1 MGRFFLLKLT
11 PKIYTMINELIERY
25 SQYSDV
31 ELMEVY
37 SSKDRYTDDAKQA
50 LDIVIGKK
58 GGIQSFTDRYDKI
71 VEKEMEKSRIKNDVA
86 KLYLNGMTKND
97 INHALTSEILVSDE
111 IQQIIEA
118 TSSEIEATKRDLEI
132 KPSTIIGSLLGGII
146 GGTIGGV
153 LWGLQIIYSGHVFY
167 IFAIGLG
174 IISYGFIKFFTKQS
188 RNNIAVFIITI
199 LSVIYALILG
209 FYIYELFGYHGPDRY

>member
-1 MGRFFLLKLT
+1 ML
-11 PKIYTMINELIERY
+11 NELVERY
-25 SQYSDV
+25 SQYSDT

-37 SSKDRYTDDAKQA
+37 LNKNKYTDDAKQA
-50 LDIVIGKK
+50 LDIVIEKK
-58 GGIQSFTDRYDKI
+58 GGIQSFTERYDKI
-71 VEKEMEKSRIKNDVA
+71 VAKEMEKSMIKNDAA

-118 TSSEIEATKRDLEI
+118 TSTEIEATKRDLEI
-132 KPSTIIGSLLGGII
+132 KPSTIIGSILGGII
-146 GGTIGGV
+146 GGTIGGI
-153 LWGLQIIYSGHVFY
+153 LWGLQIMYSGHIFY

-188 RNNIAVFIITI
+188 RNNIAVFSITI

>member
-1 MGRFFLLKLT
+1 ML
-11 PKIYTMINELIERY
+11 NELIERY

-71 VEKEMEKSRIKNDVA
+71 VEKEMEKSKIKNDVA

-97 INHALTSEILVSDE
+97 INHVLASEILVSDE

-118 TSSEIEATKRDLEI
+118 TSTEIEATKRDLEI

-146 GGTIGGV
+146 GGTIGGI
-153 LWGLQIIYSGHVFY
+153 LWGLQIIYSGHGFY

>member
-1 MGRFFLLKLT
+1 LFKLT
-11 PKIYTMINELIERY
+11 PKIYTMLNELIERY

-71 VEKEMEKSRIKNDVA
+71 VEKEMEKSKIKNDVA

-118 TSSEIEATKRDLEI
+118 TSTEIEATKRDLEI

>member
-1 MGRFFLLKLT
+1 ML
-11 PKIYTMINELIERY
+11 NELIERY

-37 SSKDRYTDDAKQA
+37 SNKNAYTDDAKKA
-50 LDIVIGKK
+50 LDIVIEKK
-58 GGIQSFTDRYDKI
+58 GGIQALTIRYDKI
-71 VEKEMEKSRIKNDVA
+71 VGKELEQSKIKNDAA

-97 INHALTSEILVSDE
+97 IRHALTSEILALDE
-111 IQQIIEA
+111 IQQIIET
-118 TSSEIEATKRDLEI
+118 TSAEIEVTKRDLEI
-132 KPSTIIGSLLGGII
+132 KPSTIIGGILGGII

-153 LWGLQIIYSGHVFY
+153 LWGLQIMYSGHIFY

-209 FYIYELFGYHGPDRY
+209 FYLYELFGYHGPDRY

>member
-1 MGRFFLLKLT
+1 ML
-11 PKIYTMINELIERY
+11 NELIERY
-25 SQYSDV
+25 SQYSDA
-31 ELMEVY
+31 ELMKVY
-37 SSKDRYTDDAKQA
+37 SNKNAYTDDAKKA
-50 LDIVIGKK
+50 LDIVIEKK

-97 INHALTSEILVSDE
+97 INHALTSEILALDE
-111 IQQIIEA
+111 IQQIIET
-118 TSSEIEATKRDLEI
+118 TSAEIEVTKRDLEI
-132 KPSTIIGSLLGGII
+132 KPSTIIGGILGGII

-153 LWGLQIIYSGHVFY
+153 LWGLQIMYSGHVFY

-188 RNNIAVFIITI
+188 RNNIVVFIITI

>member
-1 MGRFFLLKLT
+1 ML
-11 PKIYTMINELIERY
+11 NELVERY
-25 SQYSDV
+25 SQYSDT
-31 ELMEVY
+31 ELMKVY
-37 SSKDRYTDDAKQA
+37 LNKNKYTDDAKQA
-50 LDIVIGKK
+50 LDIVIEKK
-58 GGIQSFTDRYDKI
+58 GGIQSFTERYDKI
-71 VEKEMEKSRIKNDVA
+71 VEKEMEKSMIKNDAA

-118 TSSEIEATKRDLEI
+118 TSTEIEATKRDLEI
-132 KPSTIIGSLLGGII
+132 KPSTIIGSILGGII
-146 GGTIGGV
+146 GGTIGGI
-153 LWGLQIIYSGHVFY
+153 LWGIQIMYSGHIFY
-167 IFAIGLG
+167 IFTIGLG

-188 RNNIAVFIITI
+188 RNNIAVFSITI

>member
-1 MGRFFLLKLT
+1 ML
-11 PKIYTMINELIERY
+11 NELVERY
-25 SQYSDV
+25 SQYSDT

-37 SSKDRYTDDAKQA
+37 LNKNKYTDDAKQA
-50 LDIVIGKK
+50 LDIVIEKK
-58 GGIQSFTDRYDKI
+58 GGIQSFTERYDKI
-71 VEKEMEKSRIKNDVA
+71 VAKEMEKSMIKNDAA

-118 TSSEIEATKRDLEI
+118 TSTEIEATKRDLEI
-132 KPSTIIGSLLGGII
+132 KPSTIIGSILGGII
-146 GGTIGGV
+146 GGTIGGI
-153 LWGLQIIYSGHVFY
+153 LWGLQIMYSGHIFY

-188 RNNIAVFIITI
+188 RNNIAVFSITI

-209 FYIYELFGYHGPDRY
+209 FYIYELFGYHGPDKY

>member
-1 MGRFFLLKLT
+1 ML
-11 PKIYTMINELIERY
+11 NELVERY
-25 SQYSDV
+25 SQYSDT
-31 ELMEVY
+31 ELMKVY
-37 SSKDRYTDDAKQA
+37 LNKNKYTDDAKQA
-50 LDIVIGKK
+50 LDIVIEKK
-58 GGIQSFTDRYDKI
+58 GGIQSFTERYDKI
-71 VEKEMEKSRIKNDVA
+71 VEKEMEKSMIKNDAA

-118 TSSEIEATKRDLEI
+118 TSTEIEATKRDLEI
-132 KPSTIIGSLLGGII
+132 KPSTIIGSILGGII
-146 GGTIGGV
+146 GGTTGGI
-153 LWGLQIIYSGHVFY
+153 LWGIQIMYSGHIFY
-167 IFAIGLG
+167 IFTIGLG

-188 RNNIAVFIITI
+188 RNNIAVFSITI

>member
-1 MGRFFLLKLT
+1 ML
-11 PKIYTMINELIERY
+11 NELIERY

-37 SSKDRYTDDAKQA
+37 SNKNAYTDDAKKA
-50 LDIVIGKK
+50 LDIVIEKK
-58 GGIQSFTDRYDKI
+58 GGIQALTIRYDKI
-71 VEKEMEKSRIKNDVA
+71 VGKELEQSKIKNDAA

-97 INHALTSEILVSDE
+97 IRHALTSEILALDE
-111 IQQIIEA
+111 IQQIIET
-118 TSSEIEATKRDLEI
+118 TSAEIEVTKRDLEI
-132 KPSTIIGSLLGGII
+132 KPSTIIGGILGGII

-153 LWGLQIIYSGHVFY
+153 LWGLQIMYSGHIFY